1 MCPSYYLNITD
12 QILYPC
18 SNFKSNCYECEHLGE
33 NRGKCLSCQ
42 KGYMYNNVT
51 NECQKC
57 NQNEFPVIITDFFN
71 CKRSKVGKC
80 DLYITNCLPK
90 INNKIICPEEAPIF
104 NRINNSC
111 HEYDCPKK
119 GFENGI
125 CSFPQKENE
134 IKNKNLFIN
143 WFNNEPKYL
152 RYPSFNIDNS
162 GYLLIELT
170 GELGFATNT
179 HSIIKNNKRKLYF
192 YDEEGRGYFD
202 KINDIYEKTIET
214 RQKNIRYIS
223 SSIALKIYYGYYYFL
238 NFESYEGNLELY
250 NLLTGK
256 ISTEKELEI
265 ANILN
270 SAYTQYKTQLLELN
284 ERNQYLFGHFLKMK
298 FSGIIKNTLSY
309 IIFSLDYSENVDVYS
324 LNQVKYQYLLIDDE
338 DCSDFCFA
346 QTKKGN
352 ILVSYIFNE
361 TYLLVHDFTYEKN
374 FTFSIEMFKNAFFK
388 LLVIKKEII
397 FICFYSGNDFSLNI
411 NIFDYNKTNNET
423 IYFLLNTKINTEENE
438 GKYKGKADI
447 IFLSDNKA
455 AFLVKSFNGKRIVIY
470 LINFFKDYTKYISNK
485 FNIDFYEEKLSNL
498 DSSYSL
504 IFKYKDILGFQ
515 LENIEGENGFIWFGY
530 YNSTDHKQILNLKKD
545 ALNYDIILNDYLNL
559 QSNIF
564 QYQIKCI
571 KIIETPYS
579 SYSGIYLFSNITK
592 KYIYWNDC
600 LDINTKLSLYFSY
613 NGTVKRGNYSFKF
626 SGVLEEATF
635 NIIENN
641 SDGYFSNEENYES
654 KYYYIK
660 EYDQTRNTDIVGKVA
675 LLQINVLN
683 DFKVSCDKKYNEFAI
698 KRKNYYYYENDYIAC
713 GGGKFYDIINDNEIT
728 QFYPYKNYFF
738 NKTNN
743 SYIKCHESC
752 KTCSREYND
761 TNQNCDTC
769 YENYILKNGNCVEF
783 PRCSYNYYYLNLS
796 LICLNEYEYCPSF
809 KPFEDKSTRECIEY
823 CNISEFNVKCNPTKN
838 PVSIENTIEQ
848 IFENLEYLN
857 LRYKLLEN
865 KEKYIIKG
873 HDINFI
879 FSTSDIEK
887 EELYNSG
894 IVTSVILDEKIEKE
908 LKELYSIPENFTIP
922 ILKIEI
928 FRNKISLN
936 QKPQII
942 YEKIGLNY
950 YFYNPMDLYQ
960 ELDLSYLFY
969 NNYIQIRIPNII
981 EKNKLDLIVNISSL
995 GYNFFDLND
1004 PFYNDIC
1011 STFSYYD
1018 QDMSLSERKNLKNS
1032 LNDTLLSSCINNC
1045 FFPIL
1050 ILKL

>member
-270 SAYTQYKTQLLELN
+270 SAFTQYKTQLLELN

-352 ILVSYIFNE
+352 ILVSYIYNE

-388 LLVIKKEII
+388 LLVIKKEIL

-485 FNIDFYEEKLSNL
+485 FNIDLYEEKLSNL

-515 LENIEGENGFIWFGY
+515 LENIEGENGFI
-530 YNSTDHKQILNLKKD
+530 
-545 ALNYDIILNDYLNL
+545 
-559 QSNIF
+559 
-564 QYQIKCI
+564 
-571 KIIETPYS
+571 
-579 SYSGIYLFSNITK
+579 
-592 KYIYWNDC
+592 
-600 LDINTKLSLYFSY
+600 
-613 NGTVKRGNYSFKF
+613 
-626 SGVLEEATF
+626 
-635 NIIENN
+635 
-641 SDGYFSNEENYES
+641 
-654 KYYYIK
+654 
-660 EYDQTRNTDIVGKVA
+660 
-675 LLQINVLN
+675 
-683 DFKVSCDKKYNEFAI
+683 
-698 KRKNYYYYENDYIAC
+698 
-713 GGGKFYDIINDNEIT
+713 
-728 QFYPYKNYFF
+728 
-738 NKTNN
+738 
-743 SYIKCHESC
+743 
-752 KTCSREYND
+752 
-761 TNQNCDTC
+761 
-769 YENYILKNGNCVEF
+769 
-783 PRCSYNYYYLNLS
+783 
-796 LICLNEYEYCPSF
+796 
-809 KPFEDKSTRECIEY
+809 
-823 CNISEFNVKCNPTKN
+823 
-838 PVSIENTIEQ
+838 
-848 IFENLEYLN
+848 
-857 LRYKLLEN
+857 
-865 KEKYIIKG
+865 
-873 HDINFI
+873 
-879 FSTSDIEK
+879 
-887 EELYNSG
+887 
-894 IVTSVILDEKIEKE
+894 
-908 LKELYSIPENFTIP
+908 
-922 ILKIEI
+922 
-928 FRNKISLN
+928 
-936 QKPQII
+936 
-942 YEKIGLNY
+942 
-950 YFYNPMDLYQ
+950 
-960 ELDLSYLFY
+960 
-969 NNYIQIRIPNII
+969 
-981 EKNKLDLIVNISSL
+981 
-995 GYNFFDLND
+995 
-1004 PFYNDIC
+1004 
-1011 STFSYYD
+1011 
-1018 QDMSLSERKNLKNS
+1018 
-1032 LNDTLLSSCINNC
+1032 
-1045 FFPIL
+1045 
-1050 ILKL
+1050 